1 MQNYVSL
8 RRLRRLAL
16 LPALALVSSCENSV
30 SITADVLAGNYAAT
44 VFVMIPSGQ
53 PAVDVLAKGGS
64 LVIIIAADSSMTGQ
78 LIVPAGVPGLQ
89 AGTADMKG
97 RVFRNPDG
105 TFRFD
110 QVEST
115 FMESLIWQLLS
126 DSMVTTSLLVNTQFQ
141 IALRK

>member
-1 MQNYVSL
+1 MSPTL
-8 RRLRRLAL
+8 RRFRRLAL

-44 VFVMIPSGQ
+44 AFVVIPTGQ
-53 PAVDVLAKGGS
+53 PPVDVLAKGGS
-64 LVIIIAADSSMTGQ
+64 LVINIAADSSMTGL
-78 LIVPAGVPGLQ
+78 LIIPAGVPGMQ

-97 RVFRNPDG
+97 RVFQRPDG

-110 QVEST
+110 QIEST
-115 FMESLIWQLLS
+115 FIEALAWQLLTEGL
-126 DSMVTTSLLVNTQFQ
+126 VTTSLVVTTQFQ